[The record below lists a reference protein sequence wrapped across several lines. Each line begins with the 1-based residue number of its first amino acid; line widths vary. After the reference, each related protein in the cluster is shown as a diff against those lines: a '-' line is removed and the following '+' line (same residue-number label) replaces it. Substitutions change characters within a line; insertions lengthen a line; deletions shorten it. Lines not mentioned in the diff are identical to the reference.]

1 MNTPSPLSS
10 AKDLSGACAVREG
23 VPACENCQSC
33 TPMAYKKFT
42 FTTGRPQFAG
52 FDIHCGY
59 FDRRVTPVLGC
70 SKFFGEGSSFGP
82 LPLEH

>member
-10 AKDLSGACAVREG
+10 ASEVGGARAASEG
-23 VPACENCQSC
+23 VPACENCLFC
-33 TPMAYKKFT
+33 TPMAYKKFSMAN
-42 FTTGRPQFAG
+42 GRPQFVG

-59 FDRRVTPVLGC
+59 FDRRVSPVLGC
-70 SKFFGEGSSFGP
+70 SKFFGEGVQFHP